1 MLDKSNAGY
10 SAKNNKC
17 KEDHTRMLTYTL
29 QLVSLSI
36 KISPVCIN
44 DVHHDLFTL
53 RSILH
58 DIVDVHLT
66 CTSTGVVP
74 NPSRATLLLI
84 CHTAHARFRNF
95 SRITCGDFIPQGEF
109 NIDNHNLEVFLPPMD
124 KLVRCEEYGMATTP
138 DYSHFLARIPDCE

>member
-1 MLDKSNAGY
+1 MQVIVQKITNVKKTTHVYL
-10 SAKNNKC
+10 
-17 KEDHTRMLTYTL
+17 LTHYNWYHF
-29 QLVSLSI
+29 LS
-36 KISPVCIN
+36 KY
-44 DVHHDLFTL
+44 HLFVW
-53 RSILH
+53 SILH